1 MKTLIL
7 TCTRR
12 SAFVSGYVDG
22 LLTCAASPHFA
33 GWMHAD
39 HESDIAR
46 GRSNLLTQALRTKFD
61 SFLWIDDDI
70 AFTQAQFDAICTIPA
85 DCVGGVY
92 PKRQPDLAEVWTG
105 LLGEELPGHPDVVTV
120 RTIGTGFLRHTR
132 RAAEALRGRVPEITT
147 LDYTHYFHA
156 RVMPIDAEGLP
167 DPDSGRDGHYLTE
180 DYAFCHDLWE
190 AGIPVYLHRG
200 IKLGHVGDHTFRP
213 R

>member
-22 LLTCAASPHFA
+22 LLSAAASPHFA

-70 AFTQAQFDAICTIPA
+70 AFNHAQFDAICTVPV
-85 DCVGGVY
+85 DCVGGIY
-92 PKRQPDLAEVWTG
+92 PKRQPDLAQVWTG
-105 LLGEELPGHPDVVTV
+105 LGDQELPECRDIVTV
-120 RTIGTGFLRHTR
+120 ATVGTGFLRHTR
-132 RAAEALRGRVPEITT
+132 RAAEALRGRVPEVTT

-156 RVMPIDAEGLP
+156 RVMP
-167 DPDSGRDGHYLTE
+167 DGHYLTE
-180 DYAFCHDLWE
+180 DYAFCHDLWA

-200 IKLGHVGDHTFRP
+200 IRLGHVGDHTFRP
-213 R
+213 S